1 MNLHE
6 QNQFDALVQPLFL
19 SRLLTRRQKKSSE
32 WWADVSALIAQP
44 QSYQYL
50 MQMFQVAEIYPD
62 VVLYDVEQAKY
73 SNLRLKQ
80 YREDI
85 YQNMREIASNAQGD
99 VWLLSHDDVIYFYD
113 RDNGEITIEYCE
125 PLNICFVE
133 FIQISLIIKKFEEMD
148 GLSGG
153 QSHQQQFIA
162 DLEAI
167 CPHIYHIFP
176 YAYF

>member
-19 SRLLTRRQKKSSE
+19 SRVLTRRQQKSSE
-32 WWADVSALIAQP
+32 WWGDVSALIAQP

-50 MQMFQVAEIYPD
+50 MQMFQAAEIYPD

-113 RDNGEITIEYCE
+113 RDNGEITI
-125 PLNICFVE
+125 
-133 FIQISLIIKKFEEMD
+133 
-148 GLSGG
+148 
-153 QSHQQQFIA
+153 
-162 DLEAI
+162 
-167 CPHIYHIFP
+167 
-176 YAYF
+176 